1 MIFTKAGQDILGG
14 LCINELPKYN
24 KKHWVSD
31 IFGPRYSHSKAP
43 GPQAVMVDL
52 EPGEVVRPHFHG
64 TAQFQ
69 IFPAG
74 SGTIGRKNEPI
85 RSLMVQFKDHH
96 TAYGPVVAG
105 AQGLR
110 FFAMRMR
117 TGNSGPVYLDKP
129 GYREKLQPSKRR
141 NLLSPPLS
149 LSNDLVLQHRQA
161 VANEAVYPDAF
172 DDGLDAR
179 LLRLGAGM
187 SAPAPD
193 PSLAGGLY
201 LFVVNGS
208 LEWAGAML
216 PLWSMVA
223 IETAEAPFVIKAG
236 ERGLEVLVLQFPRDA
251 LS

>member
-1 MIFTKAGQDILGG
+1 MIYARSGSEVMQSRTLVTSPGSG
-14 LCINELPKYN
+14 LQ
-24 KKHWVSD
+24 HWGAQF
-31 IFGPRYSHSKAP
+31 FGPRYVTTETSSA
-43 GPQAVMVDL
+43 PQALMTDMSPDETIL
-52 EPGEVVRPHFHG
+52 AHFHG
-64 TAQFQ
+64 VSQFQ
-69 IFPAG
+69 VFGGGAG
-74 SGTIGRKNEPI
+74 KMARHNVNGIV
-85 RSLMVQFKDHH
+85 VQFKDHH

-117 TGNSGPVYLDKP
+117 TANSGPVYLDKP

-141 NLLSPPLS
+141 NLLSPPLL
-149 LSNDLVLQHRQA
+149 LSNDLVLQHRKE
-161 VANEAVYPDAF
+161 VANEAVYADAY

-187 SAPAPD
+187 SVKAPD

-208 LEWAGAML
+208 LEWSGAML

-223 IETAEAPFVIKAG
+223 IETGEAPFSITAG
-236 ERGLEVLVLQFPRDA
+236 AQGLEVLVLQFPREA